1 MQTGRLLLAYLGG
14 ILKNMTTKNLTTDQ
28 KVDLLISQFAIFDKK
43 LDILGAKINKLEV
56 KIDKLEIK
64 VDKMQKDITD
74 LIELTSSAMN
84 LAAVTSD
91 RIDKL
96 ENKKSFTG
104 FTKGAFVA

>member
-1 MQTGRLLLAYLGG
+1 
-14 ILKNMTTKNLTTDQ
+14 MTTKNLTTDQ
-28 KVDLLISQFAIFDKK
+28 KVDLLISQFTIFDKK
-43 LDILGAKINKLEV
+43 IDILGAKINKLEA

-74 LIELTSSAMN
+74 LIELSSGAMN
-84 LAAVTSD
+84 LSAVTSD
-91 RIDKL
+91 RVDNL